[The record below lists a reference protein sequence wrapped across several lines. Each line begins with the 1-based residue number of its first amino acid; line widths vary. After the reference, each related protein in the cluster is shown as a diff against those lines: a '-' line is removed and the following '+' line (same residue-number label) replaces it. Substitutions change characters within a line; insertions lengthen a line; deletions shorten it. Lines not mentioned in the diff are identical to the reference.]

1 MSRRPISS
9 VSCLRPRPL
18 TEAVEDRRLRAG
30 PSRRVVVIGSS
41 LFLVAALVA
50 VAVALSGRWDAW
62 AAVAGAEGVGWRLR
76 PWWLLGAVI
85 CEVLAILAGAALWA
99 SVFRA
104 CGACIGVREGVSVWL
119 GTQLARYLP
128 GKIWQATGLVAY
140 VRARGDSGVVA
151 LTVGLVLQAGTVAT
165 GVGIAAAVLGPRSF
179 GAIGPWS
186 AIIGALAIAA
196 ALSPPV
202 LRATIRLGR
211 RLLKE
216 SPDSEPPAVQGRV
229 LLQATLGCLVL
240 WLPQGLGFWLLL
252 EGMLASNPLGPIE
265 ALGVFAAAY
274 VAGYLVILAPAG
286 MVVREAAMASLLG
299 LAAGLPIGPAAA
311 LALAARLWSTV
322 SEVVAF
328 GIATAVSLSARRR

>member
-1 MSRRPISS
+1 M
-9 VSCLRPRPL
+9 
-18 TEAVEDRRLRAG
+18 EDRGLRAG
-30 PSRRVVVIGSS
+30 PSRPVVVIGSS

-62 AAVAGAEGVGWRLR
+62 AAVAGAEGMGWRLR
-76 PWWLLGAVI
+76 PLWLLGAVA

-104 CGACIGVREGVSVWL
+104 CGARIGVREGVSVWL

-128 GKIWQATGLVAY
+128 GRIWQATGLVAY
-140 VRARGDSGVVA
+140 FRARGDSGVVA
-151 LTVGLVLQAGTVAT
+151 LTVGLVLQAGTLAT
-165 GVGIAAAVLGPRSF
+165 GVGIAVAVLGTGVF

-186 AIIGALAIAA
+186 AIIGALVIAA
-196 ALSPPV
+196 ALTPPV
-202 LRATIRLGR
+202 LRTTIRLGR

-216 SPDSEPPAVQGRV
+216 SPDSEAPALQGRV
-229 LLQATLGCLVL
+229 LLHSTLGCLAL
-240 WLPQGLGFWLLL
+240 WLPRGLGFWLLL
-252 EGMLASNPLGPIE
+252 EGMLASIPLGPIE
-265 ALGVFAAAY
+265 ALGVFTAAY

-299 LAAGLPIGPAAA
+299 VAAGLPIGPAAA

-328 GIATAVSLSARRR
+328 GMATALTLFTRRN

>member
-1 MSRRPISS
+1 M
-9 VSCLRPRPL
+9 
-18 TEAVEDRRLRAG
+18 EDRGLRAG
-30 PSRRVVVIGSS
+30 PSRPAVVIGSS
-41 LFLVAALVA
+41 LFLLAALVA
-50 VAVALSGRWDAW
+50 VTVALSGRWDAW
-62 AAVAGAEGVGWRLR
+62 AAVAGSEDVGWRLR
-76 PWWLLGAVI
+76 PLWLLGAVA
-85 CEVLAILAGAALWA
+85 CGVLALLADAALWA
-99 SVFRA
+99 SAFRA
-104 CGACIGVREGVSVWL
+104 CGARIGVREGVSVWL

-128 GKIWQATGLVAY
+128 GRIWQATGLVAY

-151 LTVGLVLQAGTVAT
+151 LTVALVLQAGTLAT
-165 GVGIAAAVLGPRSF
+165 GVGIAVAVLGTGVF

-186 AIIGALAIAA
+186 VIVGALAIAA
-196 ALSPPV
+196 ALTPPV

-216 SPDSEPPAVQGRV
+216 APDSEPPAVQGGI
-229 LLQATLGCLVL
+229 LLRATLGRLVL
-240 WLPQGLGFWLLL
+240 WLPHGLGFWLLL

-274 VAGYLVILAPAG
+274 VAGFLVILAPAG

-299 LAAGLPIGPAAA
+299 AAAGLPVGPAAA

-328 GIATAVSLSARRR
+328 GMATALTLVARRN